1 MSDFE
6 VVSYNVNGLGNDRKR
21 RKIFNYMKKHTSG
34 KSIVFLQETHSTQK
48 VEKLFEYQW
57 RGKMLFSHGT
67 SSSKGVCICFRYD
80 LEYNISEFISDKNGR
95 YIIARMEIQG
105 KPYVLINCYA
115 PNSEKGQVKIFKEI
129 FQHLTNMDITPE
141 YKFIC
146 AGDWNI
152 IFDATRDAFGG
163 KAVLKRKAIF
173 QLKSIMSNYDLVD
186 IWRVRNPTLRQ
197 FTWRRKAPL
206 QMSRLDFFLISN
218 DLQFGVD
225 SCENLCPLSS
235 DHSPVKLKLRTDLV
249 DDRGRGYWK
258 FNSSLLE
265 NNQFVFDMKNKI
277 NEISSL
283 SRTLMIQG

>member
-6 VVSYNVNGLGNDRKR
+6 VVSYNVNGLGDDRKR

-80 LEYNISEFISDKNGR
+80 LDYNISEFISDKNGR
-95 YIIARMEIQG
+95 FIIVRMEIQG

-129 FQHLTNMDITPE
+129 SQHLTNMDITHE

-152 IFDATRDAFGG
+152 IFDATRDSFGG
-163 KAVLKRKAIF
+163 KAVLKRKAIY
-173 QLKSIMSNYDLVD
+173 QL
-186 IWRVRNPTLRQ
+186 
-197 FTWRRKAPL
+197 
-206 QMSRLDFFLISN
+206 
-218 DLQFGVD
+218 
-225 SCENLCPLSS
+225 
-235 DHSPVKLKLRTDLV
+235 
-249 DDRGRGYWK
+249 
-258 FNSSLLE
+258 
-265 NNQFVFDMKNKI
+265 
-277 NEISSL
+277 
-283 SRTLMIQG
+283 